1 MKLISQ
7 NHFHHP
13 SMWQVDSLFT
23 HNNTNEQSRS
33 ENCALSKSN
42 NRLQRA
48 STMPLCQCQYCGGN
62 WLYYEHSF
70 SISPMMIREVKW
82 YFSLPTNWS
91 FVKNGNYYSWVLYF
105 TINIIADG
113 KTRNTNSLHERNEAY
128 GKLIV
133 TIK

>member
-70 SISPMMIREVKW
+70 SISPMMIRDVRW
-82 YFSLPTNWS
+82 NFSLPSNWLFGENWKLL
-91 FVKNGNYYSWVLYF
+91 FVSTLFQNQYNSRRKNKKHQHHV
-105 TINIIADG
+105 
-113 KTRNTNSLHERNEAY
+113 
-128 GKLIV
+128 
-133 TIK
+133 